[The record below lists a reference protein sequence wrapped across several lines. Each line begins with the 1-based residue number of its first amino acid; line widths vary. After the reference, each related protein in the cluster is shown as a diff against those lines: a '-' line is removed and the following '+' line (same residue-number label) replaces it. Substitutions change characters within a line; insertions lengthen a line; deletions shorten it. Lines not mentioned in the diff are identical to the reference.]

1 MRIPLPEFGLG
12 MGDKKIHTAL
22 CRGGREQVIRLLR
35 LIQNGRIDPTPLTTH
50 RFPFSEV
57 EQAFE
62 MMTTKA
68 DNVIKPLITF

>member
-1 MRIPLPEFGLG
+1 

-22 CRGGREQVIRLLR
+22 CPGGREQVSRLLR

-50 RFPFSEV
+50 RFSFAEV
-57 EQAFE
+57 ETAFT

-68 DNVIKPLITF
+68 DNIVKPLITF